1 MKLQFLNERVG
12 NGSSIS
18 ILIDKK
24 IIVNMQEGCIKK
36 IFELKENIFG
46 VETILISNL
55 NQENYKDIGSF
66 LLARKIHSFIEKESI
81 KKTTIICPKG
91 GKELIIKNSS
101 GIPEII
107 EDIEKEKNIQFVYL
121 EKIIPEQSMDLFC
134 FEVKKFLF

>member
-1 MKLQFLNERVG
+1 MKLKFLNERVG
-12 NGSSIS
+12 NDSSIS

-36 IFELKENIFG
+36 IFELKENIF
-46 VETILISNL
+46 VLETILISNL

-66 LLARKIHSFIEKESI
+66 LLARKIHSFIKKESI

-91 GKELIIKNSS
+91 GKEIIIKNSS

-107 EDIEKEKNIQFVYL
+107 EDIELEKNIQFVYL
-121 EKIIPEQSMDLFC
+121 EKIIPEQNIDLFC
-134 FEVKKFLF
+134 FDVKKILF

>member
-46 VETILISNL
+46 LETILISNL

-66 LLARKIHSFIEKESI
+66 LLARKIHSFIKKESI

-91 GKELIIKNSS
+91 GKEIIIKNSS

-107 EDIEKEKNIQFVYL
+107 EDIELEKNIQFVYL
-121 EKIIPEQSMDLFC
+121 EQIIPEQNIDLFC
-134 FEVKKFLF
+134 FEVKKNLF